1 MYKVHD
7 LEFMRRLRDDL
18 QTKVIPSYKV
28 EIEEDVGKLR
38 RKLEAECP
46 PADFEKAQS
55 LLEEGISKVKE
66 ERKTL
71 LAEKRSLSKK
81 RKAPEQDQP
90 APKKPKQSAA
100 PPPPWG

>member
-1 MYKVHD
+1 ME
-7 LEFMRRLRDDL
+7 L
-18 QTKVIPSYKV
+18 
-28 EIEEDVGKLR
+28 EEDVGKLR

-46 PADFEKAQS
+46 PVDFEKAQR
-55 LLEEGISKVKE
+55 LLEEGITQVKE

-71 LAEKRSLSKK
+71 LAQKRSLSKK

-100 PPPPWG
+100 PPPPWGCGPPQYQRPTRGRGRGRGRGSWH